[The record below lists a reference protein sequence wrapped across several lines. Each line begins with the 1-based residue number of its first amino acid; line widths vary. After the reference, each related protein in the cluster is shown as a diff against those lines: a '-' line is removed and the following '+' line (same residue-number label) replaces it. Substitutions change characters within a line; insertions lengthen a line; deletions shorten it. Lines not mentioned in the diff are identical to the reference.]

1 MPTIW
6 NGRADEGGPV
16 VLPRQQFRST
26 TVTAPDA
33 VVGIDVGTSV
43 VKAGVFT
50 LDGKMRATAGRPV
63 ALQQSGSGRVEQDLD
78 DLYRAAAEATRNCL
92 AGSQFAAERIGAMAV
107 AGQMAGIGIVDAK
120 HRPLAPYDSWLDT
133 RCGQV
138 VDELTGRLGEPITA
152 TAGCAPTI
160 SIGPKMLWWRRYHP
174 DVCGAAAAF
183 VTAAGY
189 VAGRAAGLPGGKA
202 FIDPSYLHFTSV
214 ADVGRG
220 IWDEALG
227 QSVGIDPGLLPA
239 IVESTSIIGELSA
252 GSASDFGLRA
262 GTPIAAGCGDTAASA
277 LGSGVTAAAQ
287 AFDIAGTAAVFGI
300 CLPTFAPDTT
310 HGTLMT
316 MRAAL
321 PGRWY
326 SLAYVGG
333 AGQLIEWVCREI
345 FGHALLDEAA
355 YAQVGAAAAEV
366 APGSDGLVLS
376 PHFSGRVA
384 PVAPALRGAVIGLSP
399 IHRRSHLARAALESI
414 AFEYR
419 RYADV
424 AQVLVPGSP
433 VEEVVGTGGGS
444 RSRVWNQIKADVLE
458 SPYRPVTGIEAGTL
472 GAALVAMAALGHDL
486 PPLDPTTSGPV
497 VRPDAGNRSA
507 YRDAYARYHRWSDRL
522 VDGHQSEAAESKRS
536 GERG

>member
-1 MPTIW
+1 MS
-6 NGRADEGGPV
+6 A
-16 VLPRQQFRST
+16 
-26 TVTAPDA
+26 DA
-33 VVGIDVGTSV
+33 VLGIDVGTSV
-43 VKAGVFT
+43 VKASVVT
-50 LDGKMRATAGRPV
+50 LDGRMHATAGRPV
-63 ALQQSGSGRVEQDLD
+63 ALRQSGSGRVEQDLD
-78 DLYRAAAEATRNCL
+78 DLYAAAAEAARACL
-92 AGSQFAAERIGAMAV
+92 SGSAFAPERIGAMAV
-107 AGQMAGIGIVDAK
+107 AGQMAGVGIVDAK

-133 RCGQV
+133 RCGPV
-138 VDELTGRLGEPITA
+138 ADELSESLGGRITA

-174 DVCGAAAAF
+174 HVCAEAAAF

-220 IWDEALG
+220 TWDEDLG
-227 QSVGIDPGLLPA
+227 RDVGVDPDLLPT
-239 IVESTSIIGELSA
+239 IVEGTSIVGELSA
-252 GSASDFGLRA
+252 GTASDFGLRA

-277 LGSGVTAAAQ
+277 LGSGVSAAAQ

-300 CLPTFAPDTT
+300 CLPTFAPDTEY
-310 HGTLMT
+310 GTLMT

-333 AGQLIEWVCREI
+333 AGQLIEWICREI
-345 FGHALLDEAA
+345 FGHAVLEDAA
-355 YAQVGAAAAEV
+355 YTDVGAAAAEV

-399 IHRRSHLARAALESI
+399 LHRRSHLARATLESI

-424 AQVLVPGSP
+424 AQALVPGSSID
-433 VEEVVGTGGGS
+433 EVVGTGGGS
-444 RSRVWNQIKADVLE
+444 RSQVWNQIKADVLE
-458 SPYRPVTGIEAGTL
+458 SPYRPVAGIESGTR
-472 GAALVAMAALGHDL
+472 GAALVAIAALGHDV
-486 PPLDPTTSGPV
+486 PPLDPSTSGPAAT
-497 VRPDAGNRSA
+497 PDTANRAA
-507 YRDAYARYHRWSDRL
+507 YRAAYARYHRWSDRL
-522 VDGHQSEAAESKRS
+522 VDGHRSEAVPSDRT
-536 GERG
+536 GEGA

>member
-1 MPTIW
+1 MT
-6 NGRADEGGPV
+6 R
-16 VLPRQQFRST
+16 
-26 TVTAPDA
+26 PDA
-33 VVGIDVGTSV
+33 VLGIDVGTSV

-50 LDGKMRATAGRPV
+50 LDGRMHATAGRPV
-63 ALQQSGSGRVEQDLD
+63 VLQQPGSGRVEQDLG

-92 AGSQFAAERIGAMAV
+92 TGSTFAPERIGAMAV
-107 AGQMAGIGIVDAK
+107 AGQMAGVGIVDAN

-133 RCGQV
+133 RCGAV
-138 VDELTGRLGEPITA
+138 VDELSGNLGGRITA

-160 SIGPKMLWWRRYHP
+160 SIGPKMLWWRRHHP
-174 DVCGAAAAF
+174 DVCGEAAAF

-189 VAGRAAGLPGGKA
+189 VAGRAAGLPGDKA

-220 IWDEALG
+220 RWDEDLG
-227 QSVGIDPGLLPA
+227 QAVGIDPDLLPT

-252 GSASDFGLRA
+252 RAASDFGLLA
-262 GTPIAAGCGDTAASA
+262 GTPVAAGCGDTAASA

-333 AGQLIEWVCREI
+333 AGQVIEWVCKEI
-345 FGHALLDEAA
+345 FGHAALEDAA
-355 YAQVGAAAAEV
+355 YAELGAAAAEV
-366 APGSDGLVLS
+366 AAGSDGLVLS

-384 PVAPALRGAVIGLSP
+384 PVAPALHGAVIGLSP
-399 IHRRSHLARAALESI
+399 IHRRSHLARATLESI

-424 AQVLVPGSP
+424 AQVLVPGSSID
-433 VEEVVGTGGGS
+433 EVVGTGGGS
-444 RSRVWNQIKADVLE
+444 RSRVWNQIKADVLG
-458 SPYRPVTGIEAGTL
+458 SPYRPVAGIESGTR

-486 PPLDPTTSGPV
+486 PALESSASGPV
-497 VRPDAGNRSA
+497 VMPDAANGAA
-507 YRDAYARYHRWSDRL
+507 YRAAYARYHRWSDRL
-522 VDGHQSEAAESKRS
+522 VDGHHSESVQSEQT
-536 GERG
+536 GERP

>member
-1 MPTIW
+1 MTRPE
-6 NGRADEGGPV
+6 A
-16 VLPRQQFRST
+16 VL
-26 TVTAPDA
+26 
-33 VVGIDVGTSV
+33 GIDVGTSV

-50 LDGKMRATAGRPV
+50 LDGRMHAAAGRPV
-63 ALQQSGSGRVEQDLD
+63 VLRQFGSGRVEQDLD
-78 DLYRAAAEATRNCL
+78 DLYRAAAEATRSCL
-92 AGSQFAAERIGAMAV
+92 SGSAFPADRIGAMAV
-107 AGQMAGIGIVDAK
+107 AGQMAGVGVVDAK

-133 RCGQV
+133 RCGGI
-138 VDELTGRLGEPITA
+138 VDELSGRLASRITA

-174 DVCGAAAAF
+174 DVCHEAAAF

-189 VAGRAAGLPGGKA
+189 VAGRAAGLPGGRA

-220 IWDEALG
+220 TWDEDLG
-227 QSVGIDPGLLPA
+227 QAAGIDPDLLPA
-239 IVESTSIIGELSA
+239 IVESATIIGELSSRTA
-252 GSASDFGLRA
+252 TDFGLSA

-345 FGHALLDEAA
+345 FGHPVVEDAS
-355 YAQVGAAAAEV
+355 YAQLGAAAAEV

-399 IHRRSHLARAALESI
+399 IHHRAHLARAALESI

-424 AQVLVPGSP
+424 AQILVPGSSID
-433 VEEVVGTGGGS
+433 EVVGTGGGS
-444 RSRVWNQIKADVLE
+444 RSRVWNQIKADVLG
-458 SPYRPVTGIEAGTL
+458 SPYRPVTGIEAGTR
-472 GAALVAMAALGHDL
+472 GAALVAMAALGHDR
-486 PPLDPTTSGPV
+486 PPLDPSASGPV
-497 VRPDAGNRSA
+497 VLPDADNRSA
-507 YRDAYARYHRWSDRL
+507 YRDAYTRYHRWSDRL
-522 VDGHQSEAAESKRS
+522 VGGYQSEAVQSEQTE
-536 GERG
+536 ERR